1 MPIPELNEDGVLP
14 VGIYDC
20 TLEEI
25 GERFGRFRTTDRR
38 VRLYE
43 RLRELVDEEQ
53 KAGLAIELIVDRS
66 FATDKANPSDI
77 DLVIV
82 LPKDY
87 NLNVEMSPFCYN
99 AISKR
104 DIRRRYRFDAI
115 ALRNQS
121 DRYFEW
127 VGFYQKI
134 KGSDQRKGI
143 LRIKL

>member
-53 KAGLAIELIVDRS
+53 KAGLAIELIVEGS
-66 FATDKANPSDI
+66 FATDKANPSGNR
-77 DLVIV
+77 
-82 LPKDY
+82 P
-87 NLNVEMSPFCYN
+87 
-99 AISKR
+99 
-104 DIRRRYRFDAI
+104 
-115 ALRNQS
+115 
-121 DRYFEW
+121 
-127 VGFYQKI
+127 
-134 KGSDQRKGI
+134 
-143 LRIKL
+143 RIERM